1 VKLYQLTPWARANLD
16 DDMRK
21 AIESELPADYLVH
34 MGRGVSG
41 WTCRIL
47 DAEMRVKGEAYGAHR
62 LGDAFALAY
71 VDMTARER

>member
-1 VKLYQLTPWARANLD
+1 MKLYKLTPWARANLD
-16 DDMRK
+16 EDIRK
-21 AIESELPADYLVH
+21 AIESEEPADYRVTL
-34 MGRGVSG
+34 GRGVSG

-47 DAEMRVKGEAYGAHR
+47 TDDLRIVGEAYGAHR